1 MDNQSHPEAGGPT
14 APHNQPTQ
22 STATANANDSN
33 PQYSKRTA
41 LAGQWRTPPMP
52 AFPSA
57 PNINVPNEQAPQPG
71 PAAASSAQ
79 PVNVSRLPDSTE
91 DYAKALQEAYRRGAE
106 AAQAMA
112 AASAKKQAPP
122 AAANSARAVPSTVIP
137 AAPAQQRAAQP
148 TVGTAHPPPQLIHPQ
163 TGVPQ
168 PLAASVPNPLSMPPP
183 NPVPTVA
190 TTMPP
195 PQMHH
200 GGGAKPMPGMQP
212 ATQRSMSLP
221 DMSSYAAQQE
231 EEKRQ
236 KRLARN
242 RASAR
247 LRRLRKKNLVCC
259 EDVFLKNV
267 SIDCMSVPFRL
278 TLLLNPCFLSLG
290 RGV

>member
-1 MDNQSHPEAGGPT
+1 
-14 APHNQPTQ
+14 
-22 STATANANDSN
+22 
-33 PQYSKRTA
+33 
-41 LAGQWRTPPMP
+41 
-52 AFPSA
+52 
-57 PNINVPNEQAPQPG
+57 
-71 PAAASSAQ
+71 
-79 PVNVSRLPDSTE
+79 
-91 DYAKALQEAYRRGAE
+91 
-106 AAQAMA
+106 
-112 AASAKKQAPP
+112 
-122 AAANSARAVPSTVIP
+122 
-137 AAPAQQRAAQP
+137 
-148 TVGTAHPPPQLIHPQ
+148 
-163 TGVPQ
+163 
-168 PLAASVPNPLSMPPP
+168 
-183 NPVPTVA
+183 
-190 TTMPP
+190 
-195 PQMHH
+195 
-200 GGGAKPMPGMQP
+200 MPGMQP